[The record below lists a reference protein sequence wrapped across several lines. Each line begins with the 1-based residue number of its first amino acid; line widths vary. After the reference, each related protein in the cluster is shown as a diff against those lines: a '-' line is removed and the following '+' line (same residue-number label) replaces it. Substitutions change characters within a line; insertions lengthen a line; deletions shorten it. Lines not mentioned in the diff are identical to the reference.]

1 MAHLQGK
8 LSLIMPAYNEGE
20 RIFENLHLAVEQV
33 LPLADE
39 VELIVVDDGSSDDTL
54 QEIRRAAQT
63 EPRIRAIHSPRNEG
77 KGNALRLGRPPQ
89 RGRTSPFAM
98 RIWTLPPPSWTGSSR
113 FCRRKMPM
121 RSSAARC
128 IPSPMW
134 IIP

>member
-39 VELIVVDDGSSDDTL
+39 VELIVVDDGSSYDTL

-63 EPRIRAIHSPRNEG
+63 EPLIRAIHSPRNEG
-77 KGNALRLGRPPQ
+77 KGNALRLG
-89 RGRTSPFAM
+89 TAAA
-98 RIWTLPPPSWTGSSR
+98 TGVYIAFCDADLDLAPAQLDR
-113 FCRRKMPM
+113 FIEILQAEDADAVIGSKMHP
-121 RSSAARC
+121 
-128 IPSPMW
+128 
-134 IIP
+134 